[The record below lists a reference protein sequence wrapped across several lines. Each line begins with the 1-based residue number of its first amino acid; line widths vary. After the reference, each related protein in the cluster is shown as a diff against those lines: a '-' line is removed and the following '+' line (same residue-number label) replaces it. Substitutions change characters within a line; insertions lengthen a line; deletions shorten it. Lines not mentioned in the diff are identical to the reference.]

1 MDGQEKKCSR
11 MPEVKRPMTAPPA
24 ATPTHV
30 PTAFPRSSGGKMV
43 VITESV
49 TGMIKAA
56 ATPIAARIAISA
68 PGESTKSATSETAP
82 NTASPIASS
91 GFRP

>member
-1 MDGQEKKCSR
+1 
-11 MPEVKRPMTAPPA
+11 
-24 ATPTHV
+24 
-30 PTAFPRSSGGKMV
+30 MV

-56 ATPIAARIAISA
+56 ATPIAARIAIRA